1 MTCNITILFEC
12 YQEKII
18 AQQVQ
23 PQISGSKFQIDKT
36 LSVKVWTDKNVS
48 GFNKASI
55 ATGNPKALSNVSKQ
69 SSVALN
75 LNLQFFSL
83 LKYR

>member
-36 LSVKVWTDKNVS
+36 LSVKVWTDKMCQ
-48 GFNKASI
+48 AS
-55 ATGNPKALSNVSKQ
+55 TKPK
-69 SSVALN
+69 
-75 LNLQFFSL
+75 
-83 LKYR
+83 